1 MTEYNFEEIEPKW
14 IKYWDEKKCFH
25 SKFDKNKKKFYCL
38 VMFPYPSGRIHMGHV
53 RNYVIG
59 DVIARYKWMQGF
71 NVLHPIGWDG
81 FGLPAENAA
90 IEKGI
95 HPAVWTYD
103 NISYMKKE
111 LKRVGISYDWDREF
125 ATCDEEYYKWNQW
138 FFLKFFEKGLA
149 YRKESFVNWCP
160 KCKTVLANEQVID
173 GKCWRCDSQV
183 EFKKLKQWF
192 FKITEYA
199 EQLLE
204 HHKLLEKG
212 WPERVLVMQK
222 NWIGKSTGI
231 MVNFK
236 LENGKDFP
244 IFTTRPDTIYGVTFM
259 ALSPEHPMVDEILS
273 EVSDEKKEEIINF
286 LEKTRKADI
295 EKRRTG
301 EYEKEGVFTGKYVI
315 NPLTDE
321 KVPLYIANFV
331 LMEYGTGAIMAVPAH
346 DQRDFEFAKKYNIP
360 IKVVIQPEGEI
371 LEPDKMTEAYVE
383 DGIQVNSGQFNGLN
397 NREAMEKIMDYIE
410 QKGWGKRTINYRLK
424 DWLISRQRYW
434 GTPIPIIYC
443 EKCGI
448 VPVPE
453 DQLPVKLPKDVEFSP
468 EGGSPLA
475 KCEEFVNTTCPKCN
489 GKAKRET
496 DTMDTFVDSSWY
508 FARYCSPK
516 ENKFPFRKEE
526 TEYWMPVDQYIG
538 GIEHATLHLLYAR
551 FFHKVMRDLGLVNSD
566 EPFLRLLTQGMVI
579 KDGAKMSKSKGN
591 VVDPDEIIDKYGA
604 DTLRIFILFASP
616 PERDLEWSDKG
627 IEGAYRFI
635 NRLWNFVNQNIDE
648 IKKVKDVQLN
658 PENLDEVQ
666 KKLYI
671 SLNRTIKKV
680 TEDIERDFHFN
691 TAIASIMEF
700 LNLLTSTEYKDT
712 DDYVLLKES
721 IKNVLLILE
730 PFAPFVSEEL
740 WQIIGFENT
749 AFETGWPEYDKN
761 FVQFN
766 TYTMVVQVNGKI
778 RSRIETELGTD
789 EEKMKEIALADS
801 KIKQWI
807 QGKEIVKIITV
818 KDKLVNIVIR

>member
-204 HHKLLEKG
+204 HHKILEKG

-360 IKVVIQPEGEI
+360 IKVVIQPEGET